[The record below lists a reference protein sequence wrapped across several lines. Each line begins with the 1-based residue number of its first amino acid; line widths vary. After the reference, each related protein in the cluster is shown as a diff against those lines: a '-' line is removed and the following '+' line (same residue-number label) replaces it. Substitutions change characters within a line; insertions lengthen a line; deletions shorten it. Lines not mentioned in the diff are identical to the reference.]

1 MLFPLNDPNEYLIW
15 LKHFHMNSSRL
26 LPQSDVNGPSREG
39 APLWAPPACL
49 SCSLNPEGPS
59 QPPSSVEGAL
69 FSWSFHWSLVSIGFP
84 TYLPPPSPR
93 WPRGVC
99 VCVCVKTVD
108 HSCQSAGDFYVKLE
122 RFINTRRRLIRSVQM
137 NHVRGD
143 GNSRLCCLWKLHES
157 SGELLSSVHLCSTR
171 CKSIWRSCSASRT
184 RRFPSTAVFRWI
196 M

>member
-15 LKHFHMNSSRL
+15 LKHFHMNLSRL

-99 VCVCVKTVD
+99 VCVCENCWSQLPKCRGLLCQAWKVHKHSETIDQKCTDEPCEGGRKLQTLLFMETAWKLRWASVLGTFVLYEMQIYLEKLLCVKDTQIPV
-108 HSCQSAGDFYVKLE
+108 HSCF
-122 RFINTRRRLIRSVQM
+122 
-137 NHVRGD
+137 
-143 GNSRLCCLWKLHES
+143 
-157 SGELLSSVHLCSTR
+157 
-171 CKSIWRSCSASRT
+171 
-184 RRFPSTAVFRWI
+184 
-196 M
+196 